1 MLNQIKELTEENEHS
16 QARILAACL
25 LNKSDLRDE
34 YMSILSEQERTGYLS
49 APNSTRRIEADKKL
63 FKLAKNKM
71 SPKEYSEFYHSF

>member
-34 YMSILSEQERTGYLS
+34 YMSILSEQERMGYLS
-49 APNSTRRIEADKKL
+49 GANITRRIEADKKL

-71 SPKEYSEFYHSF
+71 SPKEYSEFYNSF